1 MEGVKRKRRGCR
13 AVRKRK
19 GRWGKKERGAS
30 RKEGKASR
38 QGKEKKKNN
47 LVPKEPPPPAPC
59 TSPSHPL
66 LLNLSF
72 SFSRT

>member
-38 QGKEKKKNN
+38 QGKEKRK
-47 LVPKEPPPPAPC
+47 
-59 TSPSHPL
+59 TI
-66 LLNLSF
+66 
-72 SFSRT
+72 

>member
-38 QGKEKKKNN
+38 QGKEKKK
-47 LVPKEPPPPAPC
+47 LTDHLIFFFFLAFK
-59 TSPSHPL
+59 PL
-66 LLNLSF
+66 DNHCNRYIKKLSKF
-72 SFSRT
+72 